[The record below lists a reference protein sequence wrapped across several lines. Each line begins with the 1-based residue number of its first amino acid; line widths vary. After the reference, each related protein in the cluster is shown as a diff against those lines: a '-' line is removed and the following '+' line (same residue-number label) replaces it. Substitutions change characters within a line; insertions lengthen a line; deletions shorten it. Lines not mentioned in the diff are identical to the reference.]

1 MRALRWQDGLYAFAL
16 AVVLAFILWLPV
28 FPSGDGPAH
37 LYFAGALASLMDHA
51 GKQAPYNCFYAVRHL
66 VAPYALHYLALI
78 GLERLVTADVAE
90 KLFVIIVV
98 TNSALGFRFLAR
110 CLARAS
116 GASIENASAASLWM
130 IPLLI
135 TWSLG
140 AGFFNFCFAIGTMF
154 WALGFYTLLPSA
166 AALAAF
172 VLALFVLVFSHPVP
186 LMVLILFLAADLLLL
201 LPSKPTRMAF
211 SYKAAALLLSCA
223 AMLGPLSIADKGHT
237 GASAILSDVQPHW
250 DLLLAIITG
259 QNLGLI
265 SGTQP
270 LQVLAQAGLV
280 LIVPG
285 AVWLV
290 TRSLRPLTSAGR
302 LMLIATGF
310 LCCSWLFPR
319 SLNGSFY
326 FPQRMWDIVWPII
339 LATAAGAAIA
349 PRLRSRLAAGAI
361 VLTAVTWMATFPVLT
376 RVARR
381 QALLGAAPLPEHAQ
395 GIYIEPE
402 DVVNDW
408 HTGTTYPLYYWAGVR
423 AFAPHHAVLLNSPWM
438 YLTILPIKQVHRGAL
453 FYDTLPTEDSEHPF
467 ALWQELRGASRYRDE
482 ALARAGFILY
492 ANPLAREPHP
502 LDEMKPLLREQAFLW
517 NCTAHGF
524 YALCVKR

>member
-1 MRALRWQDGLYAFAL
+1 MRALRWQDAAFFCAL
-16 AVVLAFILWLPV
+16 AAVLGYILWLPV

-37 LYFAGALASLMDHA
+37 LYFASVLASLVEKVDTQP
-51 GKQAPYNCFYAVRHL
+51 GYSGLYAVRHL

-78 GLERLVTADVAE
+78 GLERFVTADVAE
-90 KLFVIIVV
+90 KIFVACVI

-110 CLARAS
+110 CLARVS
-116 GASIENASAASLWM
+116 GAAVENASVASLWM

-140 AGFFNFCFAIGTMF
+140 AGFFNFCFAVGTMF
-154 WALGFYTLLPSA
+154 WALGLYTLLPSA
-166 AALAAF
+166 AALAGF
-172 VLALFVLVFSHPVP
+172 LLALMLLVFSHPVP
-186 LMVLILFLAADLLLL
+186 LMVLIIFLAADLALL
-201 LPSKPTRMAF
+201 LPAKPGRRTF
-211 SYKAAALLLSCA
+211 TYKAAAFLLSCT
-223 AMLGPLSIADKGHT
+223 AMLGPLSIADKGHS

-250 DLLLAIITG
+250 DVLLAIVTG

-270 LQVLAQAGLV
+270 LQILAQAGLV

-290 TRSLRPLTSAGR
+290 ARRLRPLTPAGR

-310 LCCSWLFPR
+310 LLCTWFFPR

-326 FPQRMWDIVWPII
+326 FPQRMWDIVWPVI
-339 LATAAGAAIA
+339 LATAAGASIT
-349 PRLRSRLAAGAI
+349 PRLRARLAIGAI
-361 VLTAVTWMATFPVLT
+361 VLTTVTWIVTVPVIT

-381 QALLGAAPLPEHAQ
+381 QALLGAAPLPENAQ
-395 GIYIEPE
+395 GIYIEPD

-423 AFAPHHAVLLNSPWM
+423 AFAPHNAVLLNSPWM
-438 YLTILPIKQVHRGAL
+438 YLTILPVKQSRHGAA

-467 ALWQELRGASRYRDE
+467 ALWQELRGGSRYRDE
-482 ALARAGFILY
+482 ALARSGFILY
-492 ANPLAREPHP
+492 ANPLAKDPHP
-502 LDEMKPLLREQAFLW
+502 LDEMKPLLREQVPLW
-517 NCTAHGF
+517 SCTASGF
-524 YALCVKR
+524 YALCVKK